1 MNKVITM
8 LCAALATCVV
18 FAEKPA
24 TEGAEVGKWTMDI
37 PAAKALAKEVNKPI
51 FINFTGSD
59 WCGWCQLM
67 DKKVFSQPEWQAYAK
82 ENLILLWI
90 DFPKNKN
97 LVPEAYMERNR
108 EFAKQYKVSGYP
120 TYVLL
125 AADGETELGQ
135 LSADAEATAQGFV
148 NQVAREL
155 LISNLDQFLSPEDYA
170 AWQALLQ
177 ERKDFDEKVAKW
189 QVKMRK
195 ESEAFQT
202 AFQTMEK
209 KREEI
214 LDKALEASKK

>member
-8 LCAALATCVV
+8 LCAALTACVV

-24 TEGAEVGKWTMDI
+24 IEGAEVGKWTMDI
-37 PAAKALAKEVNKPI
+37 PAAKALAKQTNKPI

-108 EFAKQYKVSGYP
+108 EFAKQYKVGGYP

-135 LSADAEATAQGFV
+135 LSADADATAQGFV

-170 AWQALLQ
+170 AWQALQQ

>member
-1 MNKVITM
+1 
-8 LCAALATCVV
+8 
-18 FAEKPA
+18 
-24 TEGAEVGKWTMDI
+24 
-37 PAAKALAKEVNKPI
+37 
-51 FINFTGSD
+51 
-59 WCGWCQLM
+59 M

-108 EFAKQYKVSGYP
+108 EFAKLYKVSGYP

-135 LSADAEATAQGFV
+135 LSADADATAQGFV